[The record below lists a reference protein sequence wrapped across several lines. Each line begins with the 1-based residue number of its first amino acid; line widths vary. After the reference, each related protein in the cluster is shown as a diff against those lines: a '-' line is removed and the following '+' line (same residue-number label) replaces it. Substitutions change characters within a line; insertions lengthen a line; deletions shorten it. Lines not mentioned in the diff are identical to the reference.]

1 MEVIAIIALIVIF
14 SVADYFIYLKI
25 KEKFQTKS
33 SILSKELE
41 KKIMEYE
48 KLSQEIKGLKRELQE
63 LEAKYVR
70 IKNREVDKIREKQS
84 SKPTATEVLLSE
96 NLVNA
101 EDIKKAKE
109 FIKNNNSPF
118 SILDVLVLLGRLD
131 IKDANYVKS
140 KISRED

>member
-25 KEKFQTKS
+25 KGKFQAKS
-33 SILSKELE
+33 SILSEELE
-41 KKIMEYE
+41 KKIIEYE
-48 KLSQEIKGLKRELQE
+48 GLSQEIKDLKRELQG